1 MGLGGSLLLIAVG
14 AILRWAVSATTSGVN
29 LQTIGLIL
37 LIVGGIG
44 LVISLMW
51 MAFIADRTP
60 RAPRNYVDGPV
71 TYRSR
76 RGHERRSQGRS
87 RGMRSVLEHSEVRAR
102 AHRAAGVI
110 TTRSRPPNRTR
121 RRSLADPA
129 HRPGA
134 CVIKSLRVYPTVG
147 RDARSWIG
155 TAERNS

>member
-60 RAPRNYVDGPV
+60 RASRYPDGPGDV
-71 TYRSR
+71 P
-76 RGHERRSQGRS
+76 Q
-87 RGMRSVLEHSEVRAR
+87 
-102 AHRAAGVI
+102 
-110 TTRSRPPNRTR
+110 PP
-121 RRSLADPA
+121 
-129 HRPGA
+129 
-134 CVIKSLRVYPTVG
+134 RV
-147 RDARSWIG
+147 
-155 TAERNS
+155 